1 MKATIAPARGT
12 RRTAAGQKPAPPSAP
27 LQPPGILVAMSWV
40 APETEA
46 EFNRWYEQEAIPER
60 LALPGVM
67 AVNRYQ
73 AVAGNYSY
81 MVIYRCESIATL
93 TSDAYRK
100 HMAAPSAWRM
110 KVRKG
115 FRNIQFSAC
124 RETWSIGAGV
134 GGTSVIVQCSPGKGR
149 DKEVRAFLTRE
160 LAPRLLEKGGIV
172 RMALWE
178 GDSEVTSA
186 VDVSSRENVDNY
198 TNWMLCLESCDLMKT
213 APALQAELLAP
224 EVARSGL
231 VVGAIMRYNLL
242 AAYQR

>member
-1 MKATIAPARGT
+1 MKATISPARRTRRPAEHKPAAPA
-12 RRTAAGQKPAPPSAP
+12 SASP
-27 LQPPGILVAMSWV
+27 PPGILVAMSWV

-60 LALPGVM
+60 LALPGVV

-81 MVIYRCESIATL
+81 MVVYRCESIDTL

-124 RETWSIGAGV
+124 RETWSTGAGV
-134 GGTSVIVQCSPGKGR
+134 GGTSVIVQCSPAKGR
-149 DKEVRAFLTRE
+149 DKEVRGFLTKE

-178 GDSEVTSA
+178 GDPAVTSA
-186 VDVSSRENVDNY
+186 VDVSSRENVENY
-198 TNWMLCLESCDLMKT
+198 TNWMLCLESSDLMKT

-224 EVARSGL
+224 EVASASL